1 MEGMPVTQ
9 SLVIVSGG
17 TTKVGGGSGG
27 GPLVQKGNTWQGLPH
42 PLKPLISFG
51 RPTCARFSRSL
62 SSDSEPN
69 AHVWIEWR
77 AVQPEQFCSII
88 EIKRA
93 IVMKEVRRQFDLG
106 GSSLATRI

>member
-1 MEGMPVTQ
+1 MGGMPVTQ
-9 SLVIVSGG
+9 SLVIVRGG
-17 TTKVGGGSGG
+17 TTKVRGGSGG
-27 GPLVQKGNTWQGLPH
+27 GPLVQMGNTWQGLLH

-51 RPTCARFSRSL
+51 RPTCTRFSRSL
-62 SSDSEPN
+62 PLNSEPK

-93 IVMKEVRRQFDLG
+93 IVMKEVGRPFDLG
-106 GSSLATRI
+106 SSSLTIRI